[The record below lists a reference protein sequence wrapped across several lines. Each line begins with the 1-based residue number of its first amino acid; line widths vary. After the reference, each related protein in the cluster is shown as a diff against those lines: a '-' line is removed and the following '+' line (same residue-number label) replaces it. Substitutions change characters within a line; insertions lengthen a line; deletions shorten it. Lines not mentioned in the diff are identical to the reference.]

1 MIMGS
6 DGDGSSRSD
15 CWLMVLLFDRF
26 YFVLIVLLR
35 YYYSMDSLVL
45 YKLSLIFLMVSNKIY
60 KL

>member
-15 CWLMVLLFDRF
+15 CWLMFLLFDRF

-45 YKLSLIFLMVSNKIY
+45 YKLSLIFLMVSKKIY